1 MNKVVLLGR
10 LAADPEL
17 RQTPNGFTVT
27 RFTIAV
33 DRQYSKGSDRQTDWI
48 DIVAWRNTAEFVCK
62 YFQKGSPIVVEGSIQ
77 TRTYEDKS
85 GNKRKAVEVQ
95 ADSVEFVPRPKDQP
109 MASGA
114 PAFRAPERA
123 EFAPPVP
130 DPAPVA
136 YSAGDADDFTVVED
150 EDLPF

>member
-27 RFTIAV
+27 SFTIAV